1 MPTALVTGASRGIG
15 SEIARQLAAKGHD
28 LVLVAR
34 SRQDLEAL
42 ASELSGAHGVRC
54 EVITA
59 DLADPA
65 APQAVFD
72 AVKGLGLEVDVLVNN
87 AGFGST
93 GAFVELD
100 LAWELAMVQV
110 NCTALT
116 ALTGLFLPGMVA
128 RKRGRVLNIAS
139 TAGFQAG
146 PFMAVYYAT
155 KAYVIS
161 FSEAVA
167 MELDGSGVTV
177 TAHCPGATAS
187 AFGEVSGNGKNK
199 LFTQQT
205 PASAA
210 DVAAHAIASME
221 AGKTLAVHGFM
232 NWLGAFGTRLIQRSM
247 AAGIARTLNQ
257 P

>member
-1 MPTALVTGASRGIG
+1 M
-15 SEIARQLAAKGHD
+15 
-28 LVLVAR
+28 
-34 SRQDLEAL
+34 
-42 ASELSGAHGVRC
+42 C
-54 EVITA
+54 E
-59 DLADPA
+59 DD
-65 APQAVFD
+65 
-72 AVKGLGLEVDVLVNN
+72 
-87 AGFGST
+87 
-93 GAFVELD
+93 
-100 LAWELAMVQV
+100 
-110 NCTALT
+110 
-116 ALTGLFLPGMVA
+116 
-128 RKRGRVLNIAS
+128 IAS

-146 PFMAVYYAT
+146 PYMAVYYAT

-161 FSEAVA
+161 FSEAVAMELDA

-187 AFGEVSGNGKNK
+187 AFGEVSCNGKNK

-221 AGKTLAVHGFM
+221 AGKKLAVHGFM
-232 NWLGAFGTRLIQRSM
+232 NWLGAFGTRLIPRSM

>member
-15 SEIARQLAAKGHD
+15 LELARQLAAKGHD

-42 ASELSGAHGVRC
+42 ASELSEAHGVRC
-54 EVITA
+54 EVVTA

-65 APQAVFD
+65 GPQAVFD
-72 AVKGLGLEVDVLVNN
+72 AVQALGIDVDVLVNN

-93 GAFVELD
+93 GAFAELD
-100 LAWELAMVQV
+100 LSWELAMVQV

-128 RKRGRVLNIAS
+128 RKQGRVLNIAS

-146 PFMAVYYAT
+146 PYMAVYYAT

-167 MELDGSGVTV
+167 MELEGSGVTV

-221 AGKTLAVHGFM
+221 AGKKLAVHGFL
-232 NWLGAFGTRLIQRSM
+232 NWLGAFGGRFVPRSFTARL
-247 AAGIARTLNQ
+247 AASLNQ